1 MTCADPCAPPHSHS
15 QIPAVDE
22 NGETVTP
29 SANNGIKLEMFI
41 FDCFPHST
49 KFACAE
55 VLREAEFGP
64 VKNAPGTPVDSP
76 DTARALLLQLGRRR
90 VQAAGASVSGDGGVE
105 VSPLVSYCG
114 EGLERL
120 KGQVLAPL
128 SHVE

>member
-1 MTCADPCAPPHSHS
+1 M
-15 QIPAVDE
+15 
-22 NGETVTP
+22 
-29 SANNGIKLEMFI
+29 LL
-41 FDCFPHST
+41 
-49 KFACAE
+49 E
-55 VLREAEFGP
+55 VLVLLP
-64 VKNAPGTPVDSP
+64 IIVVAPMSRGQPA
-76 DTARALLLQLGRRR
+76 ARVVSQVLECSLVRLVQVLLLQLGRQR